1 LVRIAALLL
10 ALAASSSVPFRHLAQ
25 ASPPGETPAKPL
37 VALTRYIDYLRPRDV
52 ALVKRMAPTRLAI
65 AVFAGEKPTGGYTI
79 KVTRLTLAAGKLTV
93 TAQVTPP
100 DGAATDVISSPYD
113 VITIARPARLPK
125 TWVLRD
131 PDGIT
136 LAAGAFSH

>member
-1 LVRIAALLL
+1 MKTTALLL

-25 ASPPGETPAKPL
+25 ASPPGEQPAKPL
-37 VALTRYIDYLRPRDV
+37 VALTRYIDYLRPQDAQRV
-52 ALVKRMAPTRLAI
+52 RLLSPTRLGI

-100 DGAATDVISSPYD
+100 EGPATDVISSPYD
-113 VITIARPARLPK
+113 VVTIARPAHRPK

-131 PDGIT
+131 AHGIT
-136 LAAGAFSH
+136 LAAGAFKL